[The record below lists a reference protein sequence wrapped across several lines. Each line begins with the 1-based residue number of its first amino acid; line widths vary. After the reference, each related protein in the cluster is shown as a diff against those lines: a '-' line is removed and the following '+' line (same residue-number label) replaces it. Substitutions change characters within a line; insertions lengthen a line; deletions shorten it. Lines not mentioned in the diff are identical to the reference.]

1 MPAPALLA
9 GWYVCA
15 SLACFIAYARD
26 KRAAITGRR
35 RTPERT
41 LLLLGLIGG
50 WPGGLL
56 AQRLVRHKSAKTS
69 FQVKFWITVALHGA
83 AVATLLIDVQW
94 SPAWR
99 GQLLLLV
106 LLPVT
111 AAVAA
116 RLAMRRVLAERPVA
130 FLR

>member
-9 GWYVCA
+9 GWYFCA

-26 KRAAITGRR
+26 KRAAVTGRR

-56 AQRLVRHKSAKTS
+56 AQRLVRHKSSKTS
-69 FQVKFWITVALHGA
+69 FQVKFWLTVALH
-83 AVATLLIDVQW
+83 
-94 SPAWR
+94 
-99 GQLLLLV
+99 
-106 LLPVT
+106 
-111 AAVAA
+111 VAA
-116 RLAMRRVLAERPVA
+116 MATVLT
-130 FLR
+130 L